1 MPAASPWSW
10 LTAWSHLKTITNDA
24 NIGHMVIE
32 VNHKV
37 WDIQTQFK
45 TFFKTKNNLPPNT
58 DLPQAVEDPEE
69 AITTEEV
76 AAPWNLFPSQP
87 QQPHP
92 AHPPEVQASVSRCQR
107 HSMPDLTGPQGD
119 GGV

>member
-1 MPAASPWSW
+1 
-10 LTAWSHLKTITNDA
+10 
-24 NIGHMVIE
+24 MVIE

-76 AAPWNLFPSQP
+76 AAP
-87 QQPHP
+87 
-92 AHPPEVQASVSRCQR
+92 
-107 HSMPDLTGPQGD
+107 
-119 GGV
+119 